1 MKRPHAGPTPTRP
14 QNSRPAARSSP
25 RARARAHLARGVAI
39 CGLLLAG
46 AVACGGG
53 SADGAP
59 VQVTVPV
66 GASFR
71 VVADS
76 LAARGVVGSARLFRW
91 YAARGGRDRAIK
103 PGTYAL
109 RLDQPWRE
117 VLDALVEGRGL
128 MRSVTI
134 PEGFDLRQ
142 IAPRLAQVLEV
153 PEDSVHAAVRDSV
166 WRAERQ
172 VPAATLEG
180 YLFPDTYR
188 FTVGTTARAAVRTML
203 ERFDAIWRPE
213 WDARLAALGI
223 TRHEALTMAALV
235 EKEARVAAERPTI
248 AAVYWNRVR
257 IGMRLQADPT
267 VQYALPAHV
276 DRLLFVHLDIDS
288 PYNTY
293 RHDGL
298 PPGPIA
304 SPGAASIE
312 AALNPADVPYLF
324 FVAHPDGHHEFRRT
338 FAEHQQ
344 AIQMVRREARRRR
357 EAATTDSARRP
368 VVHSPD
374 A

>member
-1 MKRPHAGPTPTRP
+1 VSVGRTGRLAAG
-14 QNSRPAARSSP
+14 
-25 RARARAHLARGVAI
+25 
-39 CGLLLAG
+39 GLLALA
-46 AVACGGG
+46 ACGPGA
-53 SADGAP
+53 ADGTP
-59 VQVTVPV
+59 VQVTVPS
-66 GASFR
+66 GAAFR
-71 VVADS
+71 VIADS
-76 LAARGVVGSARLFRW
+76 LEARGVVRSARLFRW
-91 YAARGGRDRAIK
+91 YASFGGRDRAVK

-109 RLDQPWRE
+109 RAGQPWRE
-117 VLDALVEGRGL
+117 VIDALVEGRGL

-142 IAPRLAQVLEV
+142 IVPRLAQALEV
-153 PEDSVHAAVRDSV
+153 PEDSLRAAVRDSA
-166 WRAERQ
+166 WRADRS
-172 VPAATLEG
+172 VPAETLEG

-188 FTVGTTARAAVRTML
+188 FTRGTSARAAVRVML

-213 WDARLAALGI
+213 WDARLEALGI
-223 TRHEALTMAALV
+223 TRHQALTMASLV
-235 EKEARVAAERPTI
+235 EKEARVADERPTI

-257 IGMRLQADPT
+257 VGMRLQADPT

-276 DRLLFVHLDIDS
+276 DRLLFVHLEMDS

-293 RHDGL
+293 RNDGL

-304 SPGAASIE
+304 SPGAASID

-357 EAATTDSARRP
+357 EAAAAESTRP
-368 VVHSPD
+368 RSDEAGAP
-374 A
+374 

>member
-1 MKRPHAGPTPTRP
+1 VTAGRTGLF
-14 QNSRPAARSSP
+14 AAC
-25 RARARAHLARGVAI
+25 AVLA
-39 CGLLLAG
+39 LA
-46 AVACGGG
+46 ACGSGG
-53 SADGAP
+53 IDGPA
-59 VQVTVPV
+59 VQVTIPS

-71 VVADS
+71 AIADS
-76 LAARGVVGSARLFRW
+76 LEARGVVRSARLFRW
-91 YAARGGRDRAIK
+91 YASVGGRDRAVK

-109 RLDQPWRE
+109 RAGQPWGA
-117 VLDALVEGRGL
+117 VIDALIEGRGL
-128 MRSVTI
+128 MLSVTI

-142 IAPRLAQVLEV
+142 IVPRLSRALDI
-153 PEDSVHAAVRDSV
+153 PESALQAAVQDSV

-172 VPAATLEG
+172 VPAETLEG

-188 FTVGTTARAAVRTML
+188 FTMGTPAHAAVRAML
-203 ERFDAIWRPE
+203 DRFDAVWRPE

-223 TRHEALTMAALV
+223 TRHQALTMASLV
-235 EKEARVAAERPTI
+235 EKEARIAEERPTI

-257 IGMRLQADPT
+257 VGMRLQADPT

-276 DRLLFVHLDIDS
+276 DRLLFVHLEVDS

-293 RHDGL
+293 RYDGL

-304 SPGAASIE
+304 SPGAASID

-344 AIQMVRREARRRR
+344 AIQMVRREAR
-357 EAATTDSARRP
+357 ARRAAAAAEP
-368 VVHSPD
+368 ARPAPARPD
-374 A
+374 RRD